1 MVQRIRVKISLEFF
15 NKRMY
20 YMVLFYL
27 AIVTIAS
34 IASAQRDGGNSLFD
48 YIVGLR
54 FGGTASTFVLLIGVF
69 PLIAIILPMLVDQME
84 QEMFILRIQD
94 KKQLLKNHIV
104 FSVVISI
111 FITIWMV
118 ASGVVSSFVIN
129 GHINNL
135 WQKREGTVYFLLEKK
150 EFFEMYIP
158 YFVSWKVWLYII
170 ASRFLGILFMALFIL
185 LLKMIIKK
193 NMFIFFLALFLF
205 GVDGFLPKDF
215 SFFLGRIQITL
226 DTWLSVEEQL
236 FNVIYFLLGITICLY
251 ICFKRYEKKE
261 FY

>member
-1 MVQRIRVKISLEFF
+1 MNALKFVHKRIYFF
-15 NKRMY
+15 AII
-20 YMVLFYL
+20 YL
-27 AIVTIAS
+27 TIITVAS
-34 IASAQRDGGNSLFD
+34 VVSAKRDGGNSLFD

-69 PLIAIILPMLVDQME
+69 PLIAMILPMLVDQME

-94 KKQLLKNHIV
+94 KKKLLKNHIV
-104 FSVVISI
+104 FSAVISI

-118 ASGVVSSFVIN
+118 ASGVISSFIIN

-135 WQKREGTVYFLLEKK
+135 WQTREGTVYFLLEKK
-150 EFFEMYIP
+150 EIFEMYIP

-170 ASRFLGILFMALFIL
+170 ASRFLGILFMSLFIL
-185 LLKMIIKK
+185 LLKTIIKK
-193 NMFIFFLALFLF
+193 NTFIFFLALFLF
-205 GVDGFLPKDF
+205 GVDGLLPNDF
-215 SFFLGRIQITL
+215 SFFLGRMQITL
-226 DTWLSVEEQL
+226 DTWVSVEEKL
-236 FNVIYFLLGITICLY
+236 FNVIYFLLGITICWY